1 MPNAHQESE
10 DDEKQGEDRE
20 REFDS
25 NEGEKLLRDII
36 DLTAASNPPPL
47 RSDAEDR
54 PRPEIT
60 G

>member
-1 MPNAHQESE
+1 LPNAHQESE

-47 RSDAEDR
+47 RSDAEGR
-54 PRPEIT
+54 
-60 G
+60 